1 MQAGLLRDKITI
13 ERSDVTHNTENGEQ
27 VTSWQQVW
35 SGRAKV
41 DFSSGSQLVSNNET
55 INTITKT
62 VTIRTKPAFNEK
74 LSNLRILIDGE
85 YYRILAKDVRSR
97 DMATIFTCE
106 LINE

>member
-13 ERSDVTHNTENGEQ
+13 ECSDVTHNTENGEQ

-55 INTITKT
+55 INTITKK

>member
-1 MQAGLLRDKITI
+1 MQAGLLRNKITI
-13 ERSDVTHNTENGEQ
+13 ERSDVTHNSENGEQ

-85 YYRILAKDVRSR
+85 YYRILAKDIRSR

>member
-1 MQAGLLRDKITI
+1 MQAGLLRDKISI
-13 ERSDVTHNTENGEQ
+13 ERSSVTYNADNGEQ
-27 VTSWQQVW
+27 MMTWAVVW

-55 INTITKT
+55 INTITKR

-74 LSNLRILIDGE
+74 LSNLRMRIDDD
-85 YYRILAKDVRSR
+85 YYRILAKDVRQR

>member
-55 INTITKT
+55 INTITKK

-97 DMATIFTCE
+97 DMATSFTCE

>member
-55 INTITKT
+55 INTITKK

-85 YYRILAKDVRSR
+85 YYRILAKDVRLC

>member
-1 MQAGLLRDKITI
+1 MQAGLLRNKITI
-13 ERSDVTHNTENGEQ
+13 ERSDVTHNSENGEQ

-74 LSNLRILIDGE
+74 LSTLRILIDGE
-85 YYRILAKDVRSR
+85 SYRILAKDVRTR

>member
-1 MQAGLLRDKITI
+1 MQAGLPRDKITI

-55 INTITKT
+55 INTITKK

>member
-1 MQAGLLRDKITI
+1 MQAGLLRNKITI
-13 ERSDVTHNTENGEQ
+13 ERSDVTHNTDNGEQ

>member
-55 INTITKT
+55 INTMTKM
-62 VTIRTKPAFNEK
+62 VTIRTKPAINEK

>member
-1 MQAGLLRDKITI
+1 MQAGLLRDKISI
-13 ERSDVTHNTENGEQ
+13 ERSSVSHNADNGEQ
-27 VTSWQQVW
+27 ILEWAVIW

-55 INTITKT
+55 INTITKR

-74 LSNLRILIDGE
+74 LSNLRILINGE

>member
-41 DFSSGSQLVSNNET
+41 AFSSGSQLVSNNET
-55 INTITKT
+55 INTITKK

>member
-55 INTITKT
+55 INTM
-62 VTIRTKPAFNEK
+62 TKPAFNEK

>member
-55 INTITKT
+55 INTIAKK

>member
-1 MQAGLLRDKITI
+1 MQAGLLRNKITI
-13 ERSDVTHNTENGEQ
+13 ERSDVTHNSENGEQ

-85 YYRILAKDVRSR
+85 YYRILAKDVRTR

>member
-55 INTITKT
+55 INTITKK

>member
-55 INTITKT
+55 INTITKK

-85 YYRILAKDVRSR
+85 YYRILAKDVRLR

>member
-1 MQAGLLRDKITI
+1 MQAGLLRDRITI
-13 ERSDVTHNTENGEQ
+13 ERSDVSYNSDHGEQ
-27 VTSWQQVW
+27 VLAWSVVW

-55 INTITKT
+55 INTITKR

>member
-13 ERSDVTHNTENGEQ
+13 ERSVVTTNASNGEQ
-27 VTSWQQVW
+27 VIDWTLAW

-41 DFSSGSQLVSNNET
+41 DFSSGSQMVSNNET
-55 INTITKT
+55 INTITKR
-62 VTIRTKPAFNEK
+62 VTIRTKPAFNDK
-74 LSNLRILIDGE
+74 LSNLRILISGE
-85 YYRILAKDVRSR
+85 YYRILAKDVRAK

>member
-55 INTITKT
+55 INTITKN

>member
-13 ERSDVTHNTENGEQ
+13 EKSSVTHNAVNGEQ
-27 VTSWQQVW
+27 VLVWSEIW

-55 INTITKT
+55 INTITKK

-74 LSNLRILIDGE
+74 LSLLRILIDGE
-85 YYRILAKDVRSR
+85 YYRILAKDVRHR